1 MEADR
6 NGVIRLIIDTAH
18 KSDIGT
24 YRVSIANKFG
34 SDTCTGDLSV
44 EGIFQDSR
52 LCQ

>member
-34 SDTCTGDLSV
+34 SETCTGTLNV
-44 EGIFQDSR
+44 EGMFQNN
-52 LCQ
+52 